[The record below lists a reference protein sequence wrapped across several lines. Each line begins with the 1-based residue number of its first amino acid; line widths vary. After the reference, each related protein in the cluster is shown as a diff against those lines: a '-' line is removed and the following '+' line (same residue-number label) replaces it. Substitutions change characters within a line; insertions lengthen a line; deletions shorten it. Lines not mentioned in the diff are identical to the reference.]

1 MAADNTLQLVIQ
13 VDADKANASIKSV
26 NTGLSSIET
35 TAVSA
40 AKGASH
46 GIDGMT
52 ASMAKGVVAGNL
64 LADAIKSAVETA
76 KSWTLEAVQYAAHT
90 SRMTVVMQQL
100 ARAHGE
106 NVGAAMQWVEAVKKV
121 GFSTQDALHTID
133 RLLIADMDLAKAP
146 GLAKVAKDAAAIE
159 NITAPEAL
167 EKILLAIESG
177 KSRALRS
184 MGIFVDFEKEI
195 RIEELKLNRTLSDN
209 ERQMSAYN
217 AVMREGAKIAGAHS
231 AASGEAETVLK
242 GLGRTVNELR
252 EAVGAQFQE
261 EYKKF
266 LGTLKELAQWAKDN
280 VGLLT
285 TLADA
290 IKNIA
295 IVIVAYEV
303 APKILSVVKALQAFR
318 LAAIGAWV
326 AANPFAVITAG
337 VAVFGLVLWN
347 EKKKLDQL
355 NESLGET
362 IKKAQIIDAMRQGKT
377 LAQMKE
383 MGFTEGDI
391 REALTGGKRR
401 LFGKEDFNVGE
412 SVPKLKLD
420 TGPTEDQLKLARE
433 IRKKQME
440 AVRSSAEAALQAE
453 EAAVK
458 GPAKAVLEIQKQ
470 AYQYSTFVDERGA
483 LHKFTLLA
491 ETRANLERELRAKV
505 LAMQKEDSAETLKQI
520 REEYLQR
527 LEYESNIYQRRLQ
540 YEDEL
545 ATKALEHV
553 ETVYAFEEQRAGF
566 TRDAQLRAL
575 EAADAQTLRQK
586 LAVEQRK
593 MEIEVEYLE
602 KVHEIKLRLFDMET
616 FRMALEEQSRLRS
629 LGYTADRINQQIAE
643 LTLQRED
650 IRQQMAEQT
659 DAAITT
665 ARENAAIRQ
674 TQMIRDQNRQIF
686 DSLKRQAEG
695 VFDAL
700 LTKSQSIFSA
710 IGNALKTAVLTAIKE
725 VVSSRVAAMLM
736 QLFTGT
742 RVTFAQGGTGTG
754 ALGRLGGILGIGA
767 VPVFG
772 AGGTVPGL
780 GGFGIP
786 GAPGG
791 TVGFSGPVSMGGSP
805 GGVARTG
812 GAWGANL
819 AGFLPQLKSFLGI
832 GGSVQLGPGMATTW
846 QAATLGQ
853 KLSSIGHSSA
863 ALLGGAILAIEGLRR
878 GGVSGLAMTTA
889 GGALIGFKF
898 GGPIG
903 AAIGASIGAVAGI
916 VRLFIKGAT
925 EKAREKIKAIY
936 GVDISDKA
944 ILRQIVETA
953 KQGFGGNLDV
963 AIRSPQIRDLIEL
976 YAMATGQSIA
986 GLPPTVRPVSLAQ
999 QGGSLYQQ
1007 PGFSNGSPLP
1017 SLGGLPINGLD
1028 RISAGTPQ
1036 NAGPIVI
1043 QLDGEATTALLRG
1056 EAVQAI
1062 AENPRVVQGAT
1073 MTATRANAG
1082 RRELI
1087 ALQLSPGTLT
1097 A

>member
-1 MAADNTLQLVIQ
+1 MAAANTLQLVIQ
-13 VDADKANASIKSV
+13 VDADKANVSIKSV
-26 NTGLSSIET
+26 NAGLSSIET

-40 AKGASH
+40 AKGASQ

-52 ASMAKGVVAGNL
+52 ASMVKGATAGNL
-64 LADAIKSAVETA
+64 LADVIKTA
-76 KSWTLEAVQYAAHT
+76 LTWAKDWTVGAVQAAAQV
-90 SRMTVVMQQL
+90 SRMTVVTQQL
-100 ARAHGE
+100 ARAHGQSAGEAMRYAEAIQRIGFE
-106 NVGAAMQWVEAVKKV
+106 NEE
-121 GFSTQDALHTID
+121 ALHAID
-133 RLLIADMDLAKAP
+133 RLIIAGLELSKAE
-146 GLAKVAKDAAAIE
+146 GLAKLAKDAAAIE
-159 NITAPEAL
+159 NVSAGQAIEG
-167 EKILLAIESG
+167 IIQAIESG
-177 KSRALRS
+177 ASRGLRS
-184 MGIFVDFEKEI
+184 MGIFVDFQKDVTLQ
-195 RIEELKLNRTLSDN
+195 ELKLGRALT
-209 ERQMSAYN
+209 EAEEKQVRYN
-217 AVMREGAKIAGAHS
+217 AVMREGAKIQGAHA
-231 AASGEAETVLK
+231 AASGEAESMLK
-242 GLGRTVNELR
+242 GLKREFHDLQEEL
-252 EAVGAQFQE
+252 GAHFQE

-266 LGTLKELAQWAKDN
+266 LGTLKDLAQWAKDN
-280 VGLLT
+280 VGHLT
-285 TLADA
+285 TLAEA

-326 AANPFAVITAG
+326 AANPFALLTAG

-377 LAQMKE
+377 AAQMKE

-391 REALTGGKRR
+391 REALTGGKRK
-401 LFGKEDFNVGE
+401 LLGKEDWIFGE
-412 SVPKLKLD
+412 NLPKLKLD
-420 TGPTEDQLKLARE
+420 TGPTEEQLKLARE

-453 EAAVK
+453 QASIK
-458 GPAKAVLEIQKQ
+458 GPAKALLEVQRDALK
-470 AYQYSTFVDERGA
+470 YSTFVDEKGA

-491 ETRANLERELRAKV
+491 ETRANLERELSAKV
-505 LAMQKEDSAETLKQI
+505 RAMQKEEMAAYLKEQQEAI
-520 REEYLQR
+520 QQR
-527 LEYESNIYQRRLQ
+527 LAWESDLYQKRLQ
-540 YEDEL
+540 YEEDV
-545 ATKALEHV
+545 ATKAVEHLEK
-553 ETVYAFEEQRAGF
+553 VYGFEEQRAGF
-566 TRDAQLRAL
+566 SRDAQVRAL

-629 LGYTADRINQQIAE
+629 LGYTAERINQRIAE
-643 LTLQRED
+643 LTQQRED
-650 IRQQMAEQT
+650 IRQQMSEQT
-659 DAAITT
+659 DAAIAA

-674 TQMIRDQNRQIF
+674 TQAIRDQNRQIF
-686 DSLKRQAEG
+686 ESFKRQAEG

-700 LTKSQSIFSA
+700 LTKSQSIWSA
-710 IGNALKTAVLTAIKE
+710 IGNSLKTALLTAIKD
-725 VVSSRVAAMLM
+725 VITSRVAAMLM
-736 QLFTGT
+736 QLFMGT
-742 RVTFAQGGTGTG
+742 RVSLAPGGVGG
-754 ALGRLGGILGIGA
+754 GGSLGRLGTLLGIGA

-772 AGGTVPGL
+772 GGGVPGL

-791 TVGFSGPVSMGGSP
+791 TVGFTGPVSMGGSP
-805 GGVARTG
+805 AGTAST
-812 GAWGANL
+812 WGANF
-819 AGFLPQLKSFLGI
+819 AGMVPGLKSFFGV

-846 QAATLGQ
+846 QAATMGQ
-853 KLSSIGHSSA
+853 KLSAIGKSDA
-863 ALLGGAILAIEGLRR
+863 ALMGGALLAMEGLRR
-878 GGVSGLAMTTA
+878 GGASGLAMTTG

-898 GGPIG
+898 GGPVG
-903 AAIGASIGAVAGI
+903 AAIGAIAGAIAGTI
-916 VRLFIKGAT
+916 RLFVKGAQ

-936 GVDISDKA
+936 GVAISDKA
-944 ILRQIVETA
+944 ILRQIVDTA

-976 YAMATGQSIA
+976 YAMATGQRVSGMPA
-986 GLPPTVRPVSLAQ
+986 TSRPVTLVES
-999 QGGSLYQQ
+999 GGSLYQQ
-1007 PGFSNGSPLP
+1007 PGFSNASPLP
-1017 SLGGLPINGLD
+1017 SLGGLPTIGLD

-1043 QLDGEATTALLRG
+1043 QLDGPATTALLQG

-1062 AENPRVVQGAT
+1062 ANNPRLVQGAT

-1082 RRELI
+1082 RREMLS
-1087 ALQLSPGTLT
+1087 LQLSPGTLT
-1097 A
+1097 S

>member
-1 MAADNTLQLVIQ
+1 MAAANTLQLIIQ

-35 TAVSA
+35 TAVGA

-52 ASMAKGVVAGNL
+52 ASMVKGATAGNL
-64 LADAIKSAVETA
+64 LAEVIKTA
-76 KSWTLEAVQYAAHT
+76 LTWAKDWTVGAVQAAAQV
-90 SRMTVVMQQL
+90 SRMTVVTQQL
-100 ARAHGE
+100 ARAHGQSAGEAMKYAEAIQRIGFE
-106 NVGAAMQWVEAVKKV
+106 NEE
-121 GFSTQDALHTID
+121 ALHAID
-133 RLLIADMDLAKAP
+133 RLIIADLELSKAE
-146 GLAKVAKDAAAIE
+146 GLAKLAKDAAAIE
-159 NITAPEAL
+159 NVSAGQAIEG
-167 EKILLAIESG
+167 IIQAIESG
-177 KSRALRS
+177 ASRGLRS
-184 MGIFVDFEKEI
+184 MGIFVDFQKDVTLQ
-195 RIEELKLNRTLSDN
+195 ELKLGRALT
-209 ERQMSAYN
+209 EAEEKQVRYN
-217 AVMREGAKIAGAHS
+217 AVMREGAKIQGAHA
-231 AASGEAETVLK
+231 AASGEAESMLK
-242 GLGRTVNELR
+242 GLKREFHDLQEEL
-252 EAVGAQFQE
+252 GAHFQE

-266 LGTLKELAQWAKDN
+266 LGTLKDLAQWAKDN
-280 VGLLT
+280 VGHLT
-285 TLADA
+285 TLAEA

-326 AANPFAVITAG
+326 AANPFALITAG

-391 REALTGGKRR
+391 REALTGGKRK
-401 LFGKEDFNVGE
+401 LLGKEDWIFGE
-412 SVPKLKLD
+412 NLPKLKLD
-420 TGPTEDQLKLARE
+420 TGPTEEQLKLVRE
-433 IRKKQME
+433 IRRKQME

-453 EAAVK
+453 EASVK
-458 GPAKAVLEIQKQ
+458 GPAKALLEVQRDALK
-470 AYQYSTFVDERGA
+470 YSTFVDEKGA

-491 ETRANLERELRAKV
+491 ETRANLERELSAKV
-505 LAMQKEDSAETLKQI
+505 RAMQKEEMAAYLKEQQGAI
-520 REEYLQR
+520 QQR
-527 LEYESNIYQRRLQ
+527 LAWESDLYQKRLQ
-540 YEDEL
+540 YEEDV
-545 ATKALEHV
+545 ATKAVEHLEK
-553 ETVYAFEEQRAGF
+553 VYGFEEQRAGF
-566 TRDAQLRAL
+566 SRDAQLRAL

-629 LGYTADRINQQIAE
+629 LGYTAERINQRIAE
-643 LTLQRED
+643 LTQQRED
-650 IRQQMAEQT
+650 IRQQMSEQT
-659 DAAITT
+659 DAAIAA

-674 TQMIRDQNRQIF
+674 TQAIRDQNRQVF
-686 DSLKRQAEG
+686 ESFKRQAEG

-700 LTKSQSIFSA
+700 LTKSQSIWSA
-710 IGNALKTAVLTAIKE
+710 IGNSLKTALLTAIKD
-725 VVSSRVAAMLM
+725 VITSRVAAMFM
-736 QLFTGT
+736 QLFMGT
-742 RVTFAQGGTGTG
+742 RVSLASGGVGG
-754 ALGRLGGILGIGA
+754 GGSLGRLGSLLGIGA

-772 AGGTVPGL
+772 GGGVPGL

-791 TVGFSGPVSMGGSP
+791 TVGFTGPVSMGGSP
-805 GGVARTG
+805 AGTAST
-812 GAWGANL
+812 WGANF
-819 AGFLPQLKSFLGI
+819 AGMVPGLKSFFGV

-846 QAATLGQ
+846 QAATMGQ
-853 KLSSIGHSSA
+853 KLAAIGKSDA
-863 ALLGGAILAIEGLRR
+863 ALMGGALLAMEGLRR
-878 GGVSGLAMTTA
+878 GGASGLAMTTG

-898 GGPIG
+898 GGPVG

-916 VRLFIKGAT
+916 VRLFVKGAT

-944 ILRQIVETA
+944 ILRQIVDTA

-963 AIRSPQIRDLIEL
+963 AIRSPQVRDLIEL
-976 YAMATGQSIA
+976 YAMATGQSTA
-986 GLPPTVRPVSLAQ
+986 GLSPTVRPVSLVQ

-1007 PGFSNGSPLP
+1007 SGFSNGSLLP
-1017 SLGGLPINGLD
+1017 SFGGLPTIGLD

-1043 QLDGEATTALLRG
+1043 QLDGPATTALLQG

-1062 AENPRVVQGAT
+1062 ADNPRLVQGAT

-1082 RRELI
+1082 RREMLS
-1087 ALQLSPGTLT
+1087 LQLSPGTLT
-1097 A
+1097 S